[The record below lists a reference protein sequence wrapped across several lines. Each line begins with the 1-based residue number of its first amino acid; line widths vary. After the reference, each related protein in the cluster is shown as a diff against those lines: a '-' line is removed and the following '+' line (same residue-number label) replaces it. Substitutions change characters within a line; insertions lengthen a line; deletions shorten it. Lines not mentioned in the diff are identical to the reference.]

1 MDGRGGWVL
10 GFGLLLGGAGC
21 AHQAVSL
28 PQAAVATTAEISKEK
43 PGPSRQ
49 PQPATLVAYGNLYE
63 RSAAEPNYSSAERDQ
78 LLGQARRSYQQALK
92 VDPKN
97 VPATLALARLYV
109 NTNDAEQAVLTYRKA
124 LELDGKNAAVWHELG
139 MYQARLKNWQAAV
152 EGLNTAVQLEPS
164 NKQYSQ
170 SLGFCLGRAG
180 YFAESYKVFQQLEG
194 DASAHYNVGRMLAH
208 VNQPELAKQ
217 HLRLALQA
225 NPQMVRAQ
233 EALDELESPAASGVP
248 TAYQAPAAPRAN

>member
-10 GFGLLLGGAGC
+10 SFGLLLGGAGC
-21 AHQAVSL
+21 AHQTAVL
-28 PQAAVATTAEISKEK
+28 PPAALPTTAEITKEK
-43 PGPSRQ
+43 PGPSRP
-49 PQPATLVAYGNLYE
+49 PQPATLIAYGNLYE

-97 VPATLALARLYV
+97 VSATLALARLYA
-109 NTNDAEQAVLTYRKA
+109 NSNEAENAVLTYRKA

-152 EGLNTAVQLEPS
+152 EGLNTAVQLDPS

-233 EALDELESPAASGVP
+233 EALDELETPGVP
-248 TAYQAPAAPRAN
+248 AAYQAPAAARAN